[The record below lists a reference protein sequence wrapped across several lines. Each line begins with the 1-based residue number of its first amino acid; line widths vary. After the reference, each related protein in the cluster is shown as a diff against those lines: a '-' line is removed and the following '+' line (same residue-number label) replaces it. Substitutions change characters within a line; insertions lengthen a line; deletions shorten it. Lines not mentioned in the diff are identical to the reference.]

1 MDANA
6 KNKDEEKYKTYR
18 KYYKKVI
25 NEAQKSYFSDL
36 FDTKANTVKQLWN
49 NLASVASLS
58 KSKNKSNINELLINI
73 NRITDPKMISDLFNN
88 YLSGRVRVW

>member
-18 KYYKKVI
+18 KYYKQVT

-36 FDTKANTVKQLWN
+36 FDTKANTVKQYCCG
-49 NLASVASLS
+49 
-58 KSKNKSNINELLINI
+58 
-73 NRITDPKMISDLFNN
+73 IT
-88 YLSGRVRVW
+88 